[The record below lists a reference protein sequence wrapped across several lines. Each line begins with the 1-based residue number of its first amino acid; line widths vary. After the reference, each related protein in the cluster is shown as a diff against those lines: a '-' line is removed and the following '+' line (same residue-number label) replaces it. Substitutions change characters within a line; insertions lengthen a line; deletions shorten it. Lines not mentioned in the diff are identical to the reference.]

1 MNKKQIL
8 KHKRLFI
15 ATTIFFLLVNTRYY
29 WEGKIGIF
37 SLVAF
42 LLLILCFLVLTFLL
56 IIHTYFSIREKFRN
70 RARLFLIGF
79 MTIILGL
86 SFFYPS
92 GLINFTR
99 FERPS
104 VFIAQREGAA
114 NCMTTLKLI
123 DDKTFTERNVCF
135 GITETTGTYNIKG
148 DTIFFENISSL
159 GRYENK
165 YYKFAIIKNREN
177 KGKKYFGDLIRYKD
191 YSDTTGVALRIIKN
205 DLTK

>member
-1 MNKKQIL
+1 MFSCIN
-8 KHKRLFI
+8 
-15 ATTIFFLLVNTRYY
+15 IFTDYSYIFL
-29 WEGKIGIF
+29 
-37 SLVAF
+37 
-42 LLLILCFLVLTFLL
+42 
-56 IIHTYFSIREKFRN
+56 EKFRN

-135 GITETTGTYNIKG
+135 GVTETIGTYSIKG
-148 DTIFFENISSL
+148 DTIFFENISSS
-159 GRYENK
+159 GRHENK

-177 KGKKYFGDLIRYKD
+177 KYKKYFGDLIRYKD
-191 YSDTTGVALRIIKN
+191 YSDTTGVALWIIKN